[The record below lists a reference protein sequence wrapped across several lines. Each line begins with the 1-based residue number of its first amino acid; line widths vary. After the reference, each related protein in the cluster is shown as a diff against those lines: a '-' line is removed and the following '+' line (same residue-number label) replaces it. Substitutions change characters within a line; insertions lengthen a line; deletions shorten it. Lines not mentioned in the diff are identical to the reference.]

1 MTTVTCP
8 ECGESVDEKEIQ
20 WVTNAEGGVMYRLPC
35 EHMVVGTFKD
45 GATTYGP
52 EHVGLDFSRPKHH
65 HQHYHLTDELQ
76 KILGRE
82 PHEE

>member
-1 MTTVTCP
+1 MTTLTCP
-8 ECGESVDEKEIQ
+8 ECGENVDEKEIQ

-35 EHMVVGTFKD
+35 EHMVVGTLKD
-45 GATTYGP
+45 GAMTYGP

-65 HQHYHLTDELQ
+65 HHHHLTDELE
-76 KILGRE
+76 KILGRK